1 MFERIL
7 EIAFE
12 RVIERAFERIFGR
25 SFERVF
31 ESIFERTFESIFE
44 RTIER
49 TFERTF
55 EDFSNFLKGKREE
68 CSKRKGKRE
77 GGAGGKSQAEPMPV
91 TFFIGRSFART
102 HARTKRNDFP
112 VGGSAGKH
120 SPPPTSDL
128 KNASVLFQVSHQ
140 Y

>member
-31 ESIFERTFESIFE
+31 ERIFERTFESIFE

-49 TFERTF
+49 TFERAF
-55 EDFSNFLKGKREE
+55 EYFSKFLKGKREE
-68 CSKRKGKRE
+68 CSRPKGKRE
-77 GGAGGKSQAEPMPV
+77 GETGAKFQADPMPV

-112 VGGSAGKH
+112 VGGSAGSTH
-120 SPPPTSDL
+120 PPNLRYHPMV
-128 KNASVLFQVSHQ
+128 APCRGVIQF
-140 Y
+140 